1 MNSVVL
7 IGNLGADPEL
17 RFTPRGQKVANLRL
31 AVEDRQRIEGEWSS
45 TTDWFSVVAWGR
57 LADVAESLAKGDRI
71 VVAGRLKT
79 RSWDDATT
87 GKRRTVVEVVA
98 STLGLEPSVRGSTSG
113 SGSHGATPPQSHG
126 RSSSPATPPLQAPA
140 DGADYFDDDVPF

>member
-1 MNSVVL
+1 MNSVLLV
-7 IGNLGADPEL
+7 GNLGADPEL

-45 TTDWFSVVAWGR
+45 TTDWFGIVAWGR
-57 LADVAESLAKGDRI
+57 LADVAEDLAKGDRI

-113 SGSHGATPPQSHG
+113 SQSQGAHPSSQGSGSRQGATPPPA
-126 RSSSPATPPLQAPA
+126 SPASE
-140 DGADYFDDDVPF
+140 ADYFDDDVPF